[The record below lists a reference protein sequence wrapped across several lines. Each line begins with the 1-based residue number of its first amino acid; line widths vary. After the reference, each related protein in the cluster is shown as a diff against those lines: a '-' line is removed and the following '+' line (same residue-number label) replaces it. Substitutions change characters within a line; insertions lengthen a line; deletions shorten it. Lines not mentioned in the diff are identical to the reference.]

1 MEETN
6 KFISGF
12 ETMKDGTRRILILVL
27 GEKGWLRSMQ
37 CRIEKNSFNI
47 LSLIKRMPFPML
59 SLCNRNVFGSCVA
72 ENLRRN
78 KYEL

>member
-27 GEKGWLRSMQ
+27 GEKG
-37 CRIEKNSFNI
+37 
-47 LSLIKRMPFPML
+47 
-59 SLCNRNVFGSCVA
+59 
-72 ENLRRN
+72 
-78 KYEL
+78 